1 MFISILYLY
10 FLEKF
15 LSGAVFITQ
24 VCLWPSVHILSCTY
38 LYLHCKGGLV
48 CFGSAAFRKNKGPVD
63 AEPEMES
70 YQLVLDESLL
80 WTNAVHKTC
89 FCYIVQ
95 GLTKKVVFFYNPLS
109 FLLPSPPSFHH
120 EHVQSSWWCCWM
132 CQKAEQEV
140 WDSYAMLW
148 VAFWLYEMSEASRLS
163 LIALCVFFLTLIQF
177 YLLIWDL
184 VIPEREAGVIQE
196 SGAPLLSCNTSVLFT
211 WSLSLLAVVLQV

>member
-109 FLLPSPPSFHH
+109 FLLPSPPPVSIMSMFK
-120 EHVQSSWWCCWM
+120 VVGGA
-132 CQKAEQEV
+132 AEC
-140 WDSYAMLW
+140 ARKL
-148 VAFWLYEMSEASRLS
+148 SRKSGTRMPCFELPSDCMKRVKHPGCLS
-163 LIALCVFFLTLIQF
+163 LLYVVFFKHWYSFISSSGILWYQREKLVWYKSLELHCFHATHVF
-177 YLLIWDL
+177 YLLDH
-184 VIPEREAGVIQE
+184 
-196 SGAPLLSCNTSVLFT
+196 SVY
-211 WSLSLLAVVLQV
+211 